1 VISAA
6 GQARYLVIDD
16 LGVEHPWPSATIFR
30 EFEGLRADCDPLA
43 YAVRNLGFVLILD
56 RPGFVRLRLRPLLVS
71 SRSIAL
77 AGGTPAFAQRDRLV
91 RRHLA

>member
-1 VISAA
+1 
-6 GQARYLVIDD
+6 
-16 LGVEHPWPSATIFR
+16 
-30 EFEGLRADCDPLA
+30 
-43 YAVRNLGFVLILD
+43 
-56 RPGFVRLRLRPLLVS
+56 LLVS